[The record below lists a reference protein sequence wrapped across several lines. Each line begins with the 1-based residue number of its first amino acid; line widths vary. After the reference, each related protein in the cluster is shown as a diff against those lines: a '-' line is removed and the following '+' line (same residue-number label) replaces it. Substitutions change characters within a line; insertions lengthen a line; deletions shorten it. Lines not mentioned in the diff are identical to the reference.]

1 MVSKGRDLKPKN
13 GRSAMAKGPTKDKPA
28 FVIEAAALDAAGNF
42 QDAVNGFNS
51 QNWDQ
56 VRGALDENVGL
67 YDIRHGQPVA
77 TGIDDVMAYLQSL
90 AGATFTPL
98 SPVHY
103 APPAKP
109 NKVFGKAY
117 WHDNDGSPDDIILY
131 EFHFNLANSKIS
143 SLWAQ
148 SD

>member
-1 MVSKGRDLKPKN
+1 MG
-13 GRSAMAKGPTKDKPA
+13 GSAMAKGPTKDKPG
-28 FVIEAAALDAAGNF
+28 FVIEAAALDAAGHF
-42 QDAVNGFNS
+42 RDAVNGFNS
-51 QNWDQ
+51 QNWNQ
-56 VRGALDENVGL
+56 VGGALDENVVL
-67 YDIRHGQPVA
+67 YEIRHGQPVA
-77 TGIDDVMAYLQSL
+77 TGINDVIAYLKTL

-117 WHDNDGSPDDIILY
+117 WHDNDGSPDDIIRY
-131 EFHFNLANSKIS
+131 EFQFNLTNSKIS

>member
-1 MVSKGRDLKPKN
+1 
-13 GRSAMAKGPTKDKPA
+13 MAKGPTKDKPG
-28 FVIEAAALDAAGNF
+28 FVIEAVALDAAGHF
-42 QDAVNGFNS
+42 RDAVNGFNS
-51 QNWDQ
+51 QNWNQ
-56 VRGALDENVGL
+56 VGGALDENVVL
-67 YDIRHGQPVA
+67 YEIRHGQPVA
-77 TGIDDVMAYLQSL
+77 TGINDVIAYLKTL

-117 WHDNDGSPDDIILY
+117 WHDNDGSPDDIIRY
-131 EFHFNLANSKIS
+131 EFQFNLTNSKIS